1 MNKENEDKYR
11 FTYEYGGSEEYAP
24 VKVTFEIPADVTI
37 HQLLHQIGHF
47 LKASG
52 FYIDGELEVVNYL
65 NSYKSIGKNNDCI
78 YEEL

>member
-1 MNKENEDKYR
+1 MNKEDKY
-11 FTYEYGGSEEYAP
+11 TLSYEYSGSDEYAP

-47 LKASG
+47 LKSSG

-65 NSYKSIGKNNDCI
+65 NSYNGIEKDNDCI
-78 YEEL
+78 YEKL